1 MRKIFPESEGK
12 DVIFPEGQLQNIE
25 EQIDSINA
33 KDLEQDA
40 AITNLQNKTQYN
52 GLTEVTSET
61 VTAGILNSTS
71 IVNTGN
77 IGTDEIEANNA
88 EFHSAEIE
96 EAHLDNAYIGS
107 ANVNDLTVENLNV
120 LGSHSIDEINITDT
134 GITNATINNA
144 EVDTADITS
153 LSSDAANVKNLGVTV
168 KATIEDADITTLD
181 VTSAEAGSLTADSVD
196 TDALTSDEANIPSLK
211 AESIMNKEIV
221 HSDFYMN
228 LTDILDNNDYYWVK
242 IPSFKSGSYTIT
254 LIGTSASLGAGVDE
268 PMLSLTVS
276 NSFDN
281 ISFKYSKY
289 KISILDDV
297 LIKDDDLYIK
307 IHDNGK
313 LYYSWNVLD
322 TVLPPASYLNNCPID
337 PATAEY
343 SITLTSKYGD
353 IYTHYVYAQN
363 LNEGGGSA
371 AVTNLPLTLSAADDI
386 ANANPTGNTTVEYN
400 GEAAE
405 AASIYVPDQNVNT
418 TSDVTFNDVTA
429 NSLATVED
437 ELTVRKDRNTA
448 VVGVAGVT
456 VENYDG
462 NDNDI
467 TFGVDSNGDLCVGD
481 TTFSKT
487 EFVERTQI
495 DGTHPTGTTKAY
507 VERKTAGGS
516 EVAQV
521 LVEEDANA
529 NESIPLRA
537 SDGSLKALMPSTVED
552 ETVVNNEYLED
563 YVDDLKGAANGIAP
577 LDSSSLLP
585 TTNLP
590 SVPKAKLPEGMMTYK
605 GNDWD
610 ASDGFPED
618 ADPSYTPA
626 KGDYWECGTGGT
638 IDGVVYRVGDII
650 VYTGSEWKKQG
661 GSSGAPLSD
670 NTPYSFPLGY
680 AAPGTAN
687 EASRADHMHRM
698 PEFAL
703 VNICGT
709 AVGSTDRVVV
719 PYNFADTD
727 YHDPIMS
734 VIKVFFKNGYYVA
747 NSTDVPKLTTD
758 SGLNGLPIYVSKDG
772 QIIPMPVHSC
782 TRAESG
788 DSQAHYWAWQANT
801 TLTLMFD
808 RDLND
813 GNGGWLVLD
822 NPVVL
827 SYTSATQ
834 SYTVK
839 ANGLNTNLNYTTGE
853 SEIDGTWIDG
863 KKIYRRVYTLPQIG
877 GASQG
882 NVETNVTYIDKIISV
897 KLITSANTRF
907 NYPLSARINGTTLQ
921 AFAEHGCS
929 AGDLMV
935 LEYTK
940 P

>member
-1 MRKIFPESEGK
+1 MRKIFPESEEK
-12 DVIFPEGQLQNIE
+12 EVIFPEGQLQEIK
-25 EQIDSINA
+25 EQIDSINT
-33 KDLEQDA
+33 KNLEQDA

-52 GLTEVTSET
+52 GLTEVTSEN

-77 IGTDEIEANNA
+77 IGTDEIEANKA
-88 EFHSAEIE
+88 EFHSVEIE
-96 EAHLDNAYIGS
+96 EAHLDNAYVGS
-107 ANVNDLTVENLNV
+107 ANVNDLTVDNLNV
-120 LGSHSIDEINITDT
+120 LGTQSFDEINITNT

-144 EVDTADITS
+144 EIDTADVTS
-153 LSSDAANVKNLGVTV
+153 LSSDAANVKNLGVSV

-181 VTSAEAGSLTADSVD
+181 VTSAEAGSLTASSVNTDS
-196 TDALTSDEANIPSLK
+196 LTSDEANIPSLK

-228 LTDILDNNDYYWVK
+228 LTDIQDNNDYYWVK

-313 LYYSWNVLD
+313 LYYSWNVLA

-371 AVTNLPLTLSAADDI
+371 AVTNLPLTISAADDI
-386 ANANPTGNTTVEYN
+386 ANANPSGNTTVEYN

-405 AASIYVPDQNVNT
+405 VASIYVPDQNVNT
-418 TSDVTFNDVTA
+418 DSDVTFDDITA
-429 NSLATVED
+429 NSLTTVQD

-456 VENYDG
+456 VKNFDG
-462 NDNDI
+462 DDNDI
-467 TFGVDSNGDLCVGD
+467 TFGVDSDGNLCVGD

-487 EFVERTQI
+487 EFVERTQL
-495 DGTHPTGTTKAY
+495 DGTNPTGTLKAY
-507 VERKTAGGS
+507 VEEKTAGGS
-516 EVAQV
+516 TVSQV
-521 LVEEDANA
+521 PVEEDASA

-552 ETVVNNEYLED
+552 ETLVNNEYLED
-563 YVDDLKGAANGIAP
+563 YVNDLTGAAYGIAP
-577 LDSSSLLP
+577 LDGNTLLP
-585 TTNLP
+585 EANLP
-590 SVPKAKLPEGMMTYK
+590 SVPKTKLPEGMMTYK

-618 ADPSYTPA
+618 ADPTYTPA
-626 KGDYWECGTGGT
+626 TGDYWECGTGGT
-638 IDGVVYRVGDII
+638 IDGIVYRVGDII
-650 VYTGSEWKKQG
+650 VYTGSAWKKQG

-670 NTPYSFPLGY
+670 NTPKGF
-680 AAPGTAN
+680 GTASAGVSG
-687 EASRADHMHRM
+687 EASRSDHVH
-698 PEFAL
+698 PIPSFG
-703 VNICGT
+703 NIVVCST
-709 AVGSTDRVVV
+709 PVGSAGRTL
-719 PYNFADTD
+719 
-727 YHDPIMS
+727 
-734 VIKVFFKNGYYVA
+734 VIPNLPATIPDNMIISVFFEHGYYD
-747 NSTDVPKLTTD
+747 DVGQAVITIGET
-758 SGLNGLPIYVSKDG
+758 NYPIHAMKDG
-772 QIIPMPVHSC
+772 AAINLPKHLC
-782 TRAESG
+782 TRDESG
-788 DSQAHYWAWQANT
+788 DSTAHNWFFQMGTY
-801 TLTLMFD
+801 LTLKF
-808 RDLND
+808 NATYSNFTVI
-813 GNGGWLVLD
+813 GN
-822 NPVVL
+822 PEVL
-827 SYTSATQ
+827 SSTTSTQ

-839 ANGLNTNLNYTTGE
+839 ANGFIEQAVYHTSNNSYVNFPITFNDINYSICLGLYNNTSGSYDNMTNGFKNKNTN
-853 SEIDGTWIDG
+853 
-863 KKIYRRVYTLPQIG
+863 
-877 GASQG
+877 
-882 NVETNVTYIDKIISV
+882 
-897 KLITSANTRF
+897 
-907 NYPLSARINGTTLQ
+907 RIQLMWGSSGS
-921 AFAEHGCS
+921 GCWCTCK
-929 AGDLMV
+929 G
-935 LEYTK
+935 Y
-940 P
+940 

>member
-12 DVIFPEGQLQNIE
+12 DVIFPEGQLQEIK
-25 EQIDSINA
+25 EQIDSINT
-33 KDLEQDA
+33 KNLEQDA
-40 AITNLQNKTQYN
+40 AIINLQNKTQYN
-52 GLTEVTSET
+52 GLTEVTSEN

-77 IGTDEIEANNA
+77 IGTDEIEANKA

-96 EAHLDNAYIGS
+96 EAHLDNVYAGS
-107 ANVNDLTVENLNV
+107 VNTNDLTVENLNV
-120 LGSHSIDEINITDT
+120 LGTQSFDEINITDT

-144 EVDTADITS
+144 EIDTADVTS

-181 VTSAEAGSLTADSVD
+181 VTSAEAGSLTASSVD
-196 TDALTSDEANIPSLK
+196 TDSLTSDEANIPSLK

-228 LTDILDNNDYYWVK
+228 LTDIQDNNDYYWVK

-405 AASIYVPDQNVNT
+405 VASIYVPDQNVNT
-418 TSDVTFNDVTA
+418 DSDVTFDDITA
-429 NSLATVED
+429 NSLTTVQD
-437 ELTVRKDRNTA
+437 ELTVRKDSNTA

-456 VENYDG
+456 VKNFDG
-462 NDNDI
+462 DDNDI
-467 TFGVDSNGDLCVGD
+467 TFGVDSDGNLCVGD

-487 EFVERTQI
+487 EFVERTQL
-495 DGTHPTGTTKAY
+495 DGTNPTGTLKAY
-507 VERKTAGGS
+507 VEEKTAGGS
-516 EVAQV
+516 TVSQV
-521 LVEEDANA
+521 PVEEEANA
-529 NESIPLRA
+529 GIPLRA

-552 ETVVNNEYLED
+552 ETLVNNEYLED
-563 YVDDLKGAANGIAP
+563 YVDDLTGVAYGIAP
-577 LDSSSLLP
+577 LDGDTLLP
-585 TTNLP
+585 EANLP
-590 SVPKAKLPEGMMTYK
+590 SVPKTKLPEGMMTYK

-618 ADPSYTPA
+618 ADPTYTPA
-626 KGDYWECGTGGT
+626 TGDYWECGTGGT
-638 IDGVVYRVGDII
+638 IDGIVYRVGDII
-650 VYTGSEWKKQG
+650 VYTGSAWKKQG

-670 NTPYSFPLGY
+670 NTPYPFTLGY
-680 AAPGTAN
+680 AAHGTSN

-698 PEFAL
+698 PEFGL
-703 VNICGT
+703 VNICET
-709 AVGSTDRVVV
+709 AVGSADREVI
-719 PYNFADTD
+719 PYNFSDTD

-747 NSTDVPKLTTD
+747 NSTDVPKLSD
-758 SGLNGLPIYVSKDG
+758 FAGGLGYPIYVSKDG
-772 QIIPMPVHSC
+772 QITPMPVHLC

-813 GNGGWLVLD
+813 GNGGWIVLD

-827 SYTSATQ
+827 SYTSSTQ
-834 SYTVK
+834 NYLIYSTGLIKQKGIYTPS
-839 ANGLNTNLNYTTGE
+839 NSDLQTINYLVPFSQVPTVFAQPRNNINDTYWNILYIDRIE
-853 SEIDGTWIDG
+853 SITVSNF
-863 KKIYRRVYTLPQIG
+863 KVQAFRFV
-877 GASQG
+877 S
-882 NVETNVTYIDKIISV
+882 NNVTAD
-897 KLITSANTRF
+897 NTE
-907 NYPLSARINGTTLQ
+907 LSWEATG
-921 AFAEHGCS
+921 
-929 AGDLMV
+929 
-935 LEYTK
+935 Y
-940 P
+940 